1 MGLVRK
7 TLSIG
12 TFGVV
17 SFRSKKERLRR
28 AERSQHDAETSLRD
42 EHAARM
48 AAETRSTRAQKR
60 LKRASGEA
68 ALAGRRLERSKRR
81 SRRHRKAETG
91 LDVLASVEPI
101 VRSGIEGARSARTDA
116 VERSRKAGR
125 RARKTTK
132 RTLRR
137 AKVTASSAKDAAAPH
152 AERLA
157 AQVGAVVDHL
167 TVPDS

>member
-12 TFGVV
+12 TFGTI

-28 AERSQHDAETSLRD
+28 AERSQHDAETSLQD
-42 EHAARM
+42 EHAARL
-48 AAETRSTRAQKR
+48 AAETRNTRAEKR

-68 ALAGRRLERSKRR
+68 VLAGRRLKRSKRR
-81 SRRHRKAETG
+81 SRRHQKAETG
-91 LDVLASVEPI
+91 LDVLAKVEPI
-101 VRSGIEGARSARTDA
+101 VHSGIEGARSARTDA

-125 RARKTTK
+125 RARKATK

-137 AKVTASSAKDAAAPH
+137 AKVAAASAQDAAAPH
-152 AERLA
+152 AERVVA
-157 AQVGAVVDHL
+157 RVSTAVDHL
-167 TVPDS
+167 TMPDS

>member
-1 MGLVRK
+1 MQFEHDVVVVGGCGHVGLP
-7 TLSIG
+7 LG
-12 TFGVV
+12 
-17 SFRSKKERLRR
+17 
-28 AERSQHDAETSLRD
+28 
-42 EHAARM
+42 
-48 AAETRSTRAQKR
+48 
-60 LKRASGEA
+60 
-68 ALAGRRLERSKRR
+68 LAF
-81 SRRHRKAETG
+81 AETG